1 MLFAILMMFLPGV
14 TFPLATCYFKPN
26 DANERIG
33 KKYSHFVLSVAIYH
47 GSVWLFSKEGRIKH
61 ITMLAGFTG
70 SLLFLLTTKYL
81 LKKTIMLWQILL
93 TALISGLSFLPF
105 EVVDKTGL
113 WMGIAVFSWTVA
125 NGQILNRA
133 LRLIA
138 G

>member
-1 MLFAILMMFLPGV
+1 
-14 TFPLATCYFKPN
+14 
-26 DANERIG
+26 
-33 KKYSHFVLSVAIYH
+33 
-47 GSVWLFSKEGRIKH
+47 
-61 ITMLAGFTG
+61 MLAGFTG